1 MPQPKALTKSRFVM
15 GLECPQKL
23 IYDQDKRFRNL
34 KREDSFLASLA
45 DGGFQV
51 GEFAKAH
58 FPGGHDIVTLNMDEA
73 VKQTDALLSA
83 GDCVI
88 FEAAIRFQNCF
99 IRVDVLEKK
108 SDRLVIHEVKAKSF
122 DSREDRPFLTQKG
135 ELSSKWQRYLYDVAF
150 QKYVVS
156 MAFPRASVTANLML
170 ADKAARAPIDGLH
183 QCFKV
188 VSEGQRRS
196 AKQVAAFPDA
206 ALDNCLLRSVPV
218 DHECDVIYRSETHG
232 AHFKGSFSSLVDSLS
247 DVCAGK
253 ASPRFSLYKGCG
265 ECEFKSL
272 GEEDDLLSGF
282 NTCIAGLSGLSS
294 TEPGDLI
301 FDLWDNRA
309 KDKQLQA
316 GAIRLTD
323 LTEEDVKNPEPRL
336 AGEPLSRNQRQWLQ
350 IEKVRDKDA
359 APYIE
364 TLGLKTEMVNWQ
376 YPLHF
381 IDFETT
387 RAALPFFKDHTPY
400 HNIAFQFS
408 HHRMEADG
416 TIAHANQFLLADA
429 KINPNSEFVRALRD
443 AVGGD
448 DGTVFM
454 YSNHEKT
461 TLNAIHEE
469 LENETS
475 QDARELQ
482 AFIESIAAPKK
493 EAVLK
498 WVPNRPM
505 VDLLKVVKEFVYFP
519 STRGSNSLKAVLPAI
534 LNASTFLQRTY
545 SQPIY
550 GRGCEVSS
558 LNIDARAW
566 VKKDHQGL
574 VINPYKQLPD
584 LASDLSLEEQAELAG
599 IDQIRD
605 GGAALTAY
613 ARLMFEDLSPA
624 SRARI
629 KRSLLEYCELDTL
642 AMVFLYQGLLDLSNH
657 QIQGLSDEMR

>member
-1 MPQPKALTKSRFVM
+1 MTSKTLSKSRFIM

-23 IYDQDKRFRNL
+23 IYNRDKRFRNL

-58 FPGGHDIVTLNMDEA
+58 FPGGHDIVTLDMSEA
-73 VKQTDALLSA
+73 VKQTQALLRA

-88 FEAAIRFQNCF
+88 FEAAIRYQNCF

-122 DSREDRPFLTQKG
+122 NSNEERPFLTQKG
-135 ELSSKWQRYLYDVAF
+135 EPSSKWRSYLYDVAF

-156 MAFPRASVTANLML
+156 RAFPNASVTANLML
-170 ADKAARAPIDGLH
+170 ADKAARATIDGLH
-183 QCFKV
+183 QCFQV
-188 VSEGQRRS
+188 VSEGSRRS
-196 AKQVAAFPDA
+196 AKQVAAVPDS
-206 ALDNCLLRSVPV
+206 ALQAGLLMSVPV
-218 DHECDVIYRSETHG
+218 DHECDVIYQSQEHG
-232 AHFKGSFSSLVDSLS
+232 PHFKGSFSALADGLS

-253 ASPRFSLYKGCG
+253 ALPVFSLHKGCG
-265 ECEFKSL
+265 DCEFKSL
-272 GEEDDLLSGF
+272 GKEDDLLSGF
-282 NTCIAGLSGLSS
+282 KDCVTGLSNIPAID
-294 TEPGDLI
+294 PGNLI

-323 LTEEDVKNPEPRL
+323 LTEEDVKNPDPRL
-336 AGEPLSRNQRQWLQ
+336 AGLPLSRNQRQWLQ
-350 IEKVRDKDA
+350 IEKARDKDEM
-359 APYIE
+359 PYIDAV
-364 TLGLKTEMVNWQ
+364 GLKEEMESWQ
-376 YPLHF
+376 FPLHF

-387 RAALPFFKDHTPY
+387 RAALPFFRGHTPY

-408 HHRMEADG
+408 HHRMDSDG
-416 TIAHANQFLLADA
+416 AITHAHQFLLADP

-443 AVGGD
+443 AIGTD

-469 LENETS
+469 LEAETS
-475 QDARELQ
+475 HDARELQ

-493 EAVLK
+493 DAAVK
-498 WVPNRPM
+498 WVPSRPM
-505 VDLLKVVKEFVYFP
+505 VDLLKVVKDFVYFP
-519 STRGSNSLKAVLPAI
+519 STLGSNSLKAVLPAI
-534 LNASTFLQRTY
+534 LNASTFLQKTY

-550 GRGCEVSS
+550 GKGSEVSS

-566 VKKDHQGL
+566 VKKDDHGV
-574 VINPYKQLPD
+574 VINPYSQLPD
-584 LASDLSLEEQAELAG
+584 LVSDLSLEQQAELVG
-599 IDQIRD
+599 IEQIRD

-613 ARLMFEDLSPA
+613 ARLMFEDLSCA
-624 SRARI
+624 SRGRTEQ
-629 KRSLLEYCELDTL
+629 SLLEYCELDTL
-642 AMVFLYQGLLDLSNH
+642 AMVFLCQGLMDLISIKAKDKRH
-657 QIQGLSDEMR
+657 IS

>member
-1 MPQPKALTKSRFVM
+1 MPQPRTLTKSRFVM

-23 IYDQDKRFRNL
+23 IYDQDTRYRNL

-58 FPGGHDIVTLNMDEA
+58 FPCGHDILTLNMDEA
-73 VKQTDALLSA
+73 VKQTEALLIA

-99 IRVDVLEKK
+99 LRVDVLEKK

-122 DSREDRPFLTQKG
+122 DSREERPFLTQRG
-135 ELSSKWQRYLYDVAF
+135 EPSSKWQRYLYDIAF

-156 MAFPRASVTANLML
+156 QAFPRASVTANLML

-183 QCFKV
+183 QCSKV
-188 VSEGQRRS
+188 VTEGKRRS
-196 AKQVAAFPDA
+196 AKQVGTISES
-206 ALDNCLLRSVPV
+206 ALEARLLMSVPV
-218 DHECDVIYRSETHG
+218 DHECDVIYQSETHG
-232 AHFKGSFSSLVDSLS
+232 AHFKGSFSSLVECLS
-247 DVCAGK
+247 DVCAGR
-253 ASPRFSLYKGCG
+253 ASPQFSLYKGCG

-272 GEEDDLLSGF
+272 GEGDDLLSGF
-282 NTCIAGLSGLSS
+282 NACIAGLSGIPS
-294 TEPGDLI
+294 TEPGHLI
-301 FDLWDNRA
+301 FDLWGNRA
-309 KDKQLQA
+309 KDKQLKA

-336 AGEPLSRNQRQWLQ
+336 AGEPLSRIQRQWLQ
-350 IEKVRDKDA
+350 IEKVRDRDTT
-359 APYIE
+359 PYIDKV
-364 TLGLKTEMVNWQ
+364 GLKTEIASWQ

-387 RAALPFFKDHTPY
+387 RAALPFFRGHTPF

-416 TIAHANQFLLADA
+416 SITHANQFLLADA

-443 AVGGD
+443 AVGSD
-448 DGTVFM
+448 DGTVFT

-461 TLNAIHEE
+461 TLKAIHEE
-469 LENETS
+469 LDGEIS
-475 QDARELQ
+475 QDKRELQ
-482 AFIESIAAPKK
+482 LFIESIAAPKK
-493 EAVLK
+493 DAAIN
-498 WVPNRPM
+498 WVPSRTM
-505 VDLLKVVKEFVYFP
+505 VDLLKVVKDFVYFP
-519 STRGSNSLKAVLPAI
+519 STKGSNSLKAVLPAI
-534 LNASTFLQRTY
+534 LNASTFLQRIY
-545 SQPIY
+545 SRPIY

-566 VKKDHQGL
+566 VKKNGQGL
-574 VINPYKQLPD
+574 VINPYTQLPD
-584 LASDLSLEEQAELAG
+584 LGSDLSLEEQAELAG
-599 IDQIRD
+599 LDQIRD

-613 ARLMFEDLSPA
+613 ARLMFEDLSPV
-624 SRARI
+624 SRAQI
-629 KRSLLEYCELDTL
+629 EKSLLEYCELDTL
-642 AMVFLYQGLLDLSNH
+642 AMVLLYQGLAAEL
-657 QIQGLSDEMR
+657 R

>member
-1 MPQPKALTKSRFVM
+1 MKPRTLSKSRFVM

-58 FPGGHDIVTLNMDEA
+58 FLGGHDIVTLDMDEA
-73 VKQTDALLSA
+73 IEQTRALLDA

-88 FEAAIRFQNCF
+88 FEAAILFQNCF

-108 SDRLVIHEVKAKSF
+108 SDCLVIHEVKAKSF
-122 DSREDRPFLTQKG
+122 NSREERPFLTQKG
-135 ELSSKWQRYLYDVAF
+135 ELSSKWQGYLYDVAF

-156 MAFPRASVTANLML
+156 KAFPRASVTANLML
-170 ADKAARAPIDGLH
+170 ADKAARAPSDGLH

-188 VSEGQRRS
+188 VSKGQRRS

-206 ALDNCLLRSVPV
+206 ALDNRLLRSVPV
-218 DHECDVIYRSETHG
+218 DHECDVIYQSETHG
-232 AHFKGSFSSLVDSLS
+232 AHFKGSFSSLVDGLS

-272 GEEDDLLSGF
+272 GEEDELLSGF
-282 NTCIAGLSGLSS
+282 NACIAGLSGLSL
-294 TEPGDLI
+294 TEPGNLI

-323 LTEEDVKNPEPRL
+323 LTEEDLKNPDPRL
-336 AGEPLSRNQRQWLQ
+336 AGKPLSRTQRQWLQ

-359 APYIE
+359 TPYID
-364 TLGLKTEMVNWQ
+364 TLGLKTEMASWQ

-387 RAALPFFKDHTPY
+387 RAALPFFKGHTPY

-416 TIAHANQFLLADA
+416 TIAHADQFLLADA
-429 KINPNSEFVRALRD
+429 KDQSEQRVCES
-443 AVGGD
+443 V
-448 DGTVFM
+448 
-454 YSNHEKT
+454 
-461 TLNAIHEE
+461 
-469 LENETS
+469 
-475 QDARELQ
+475 ARC
-482 AFIESIAAPKK
+482 S
-493 EAVLK
+493 
-498 WVPNRPM
+498 WWR
-505 VDLLKVVKEFVYFP
+505 
-519 STRGSNSLKAVLPAI
+519 
-534 LNASTFLQRTY
+534 
-545 SQPIY
+545 
-550 GRGCEVSS
+550 
-558 LNIDARAW
+558 
-566 VKKDHQGL
+566 
-574 VINPYKQLPD
+574 
-584 LASDLSLEEQAELAG
+584 
-599 IDQIRD
+599 
-605 GGAALTAY
+605 
-613 ARLMFEDLSPA
+613 
-624 SRARI
+624 
-629 KRSLLEYCELDTL
+629 
-642 AMVFLYQGLLDLSNH
+642 
-657 QIQGLSDEMR
+657 